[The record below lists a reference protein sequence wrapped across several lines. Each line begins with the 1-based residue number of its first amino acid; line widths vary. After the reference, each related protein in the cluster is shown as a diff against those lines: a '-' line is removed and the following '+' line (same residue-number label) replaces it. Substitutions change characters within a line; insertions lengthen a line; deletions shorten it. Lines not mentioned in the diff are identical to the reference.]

1 MGEYLK
7 DAIPFDDSG
16 PASDIPKAKAELR
29 REIRALVGAMMPEER
44 ERASAL
50 LIERVRALP
59 EFAAARRVFMYC
71 ALPDE
76 ADVGAL
82 MDDLIGRGCEVL
94 LPVSETASREIK
106 VVSVADP
113 ARELRDG
120 AYGILEP
127 LGGMPLDDPGAIDF
141 VIVPGRAFDPAGRRL
156 GRGKGYYDGF
166 LSRLQPFGAGGPM
179 KLGVAFACQLAD
191 AVPTEP
197 RDVNMDA
204 VATEH
209 RVIRPERD

>member
-1 MGEYLK
+1 MGEYLE
-7 DAIPFDDSG
+7 DSIPFDDSS
-16 PASDIPKAKAELR
+16 AAVDVAAAKAGLR
-29 REIRALVGAMMPEER
+29 REIKGRIAAMTPEER
-44 ERASAL
+44 AEASSL
-50 LIERVRALP
+50 LAERVRALP
-59 EFAAARRVFMYC
+59 EFAAARRVLLYS

-82 MDDLIGRGCEVL
+82 MDDLIGRGREVL
-94 LPVSETASREIK
+94 LPVSDTATREIK

-127 LGGMPLDDPGAIDF
+127 LGGMPLEDPGAIDF
-141 VIVPGRAFDPAGRRL
+141 IIVPGRAFDSDGRRL

-166 LSRLQPFGAGGPM
+166 LSRLAPFGSGGPM
-179 KLGVAFACQLAD
+179 KLGVAFSCQLAD

-204 VATEH
+204 VATER
-209 RVIRPERD
+209 RVIRPT